1 MMIRTFGNCKRT
13 ASQRMAIVHTVVD
26 GKKVLDTHHV
36 QQFDGMIL
44 DITMPCMTVW
54 TASNC
59 FPLPWA
65 IAMKATN

>member
-1 MMIRTFGNCKRT
+1 
-13 ASQRMAIVHTVVD
+13 MAIVHTVVD
-26 GKKVLDTHHV
+26 GKKALDTHHV